1 MPRHSLGAQR
11 EGCERAEGWDLQD
24 GGEEGMMVQNEPH
37 GRVPA
42 PASHHTSQ
50 VDGPAESLEKVCW
63 DHTHTESHWEAT
75 QGSHQGCVQL
85 AGSGSCETQSPWTQT
100 TSFPLQAHWAQ
111 NIRLHLQVLYE
122 F

>member
-1 MPRHSLGAQR
+1 
-11 EGCERAEGWDLQD
+11 
-24 GGEEGMMVQNEPH
+24 MVQNEPD
-37 GRVPA
+37 GRAPA

-50 VDGPAESLEKVCW
+50 VDRPAESLEKVCW

-100 TSFPLQAHWAQ
+100 TSFSLQAHWAQ
-111 NIRLHLQVLYE
+111 NIRLHIQVLYE